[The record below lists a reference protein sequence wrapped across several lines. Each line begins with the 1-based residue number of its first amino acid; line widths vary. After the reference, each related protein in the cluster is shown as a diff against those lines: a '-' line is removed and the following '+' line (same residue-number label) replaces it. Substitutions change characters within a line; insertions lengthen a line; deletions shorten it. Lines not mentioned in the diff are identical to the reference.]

1 VGIEAGVARTPA
13 LEVTGPIVVEAGVA
27 TLRAVVASLRAVV
40 ASLRAFGAIKV
51 SSAPIAGRCSIVA
64 GPVSPRIKARSRC
77 ALIVARTER
86 APDRSYGHVAPSSDC
101 FRHLG
106 PVGPS

>member
-1 VGIEAGVARTPA
+1 MAKTEVATVVGIEDGVARTPA

-27 TLRAVVASLRAVV
+27 TLRADV

-64 GPVSPRIKARSRC
+64 GPVSPKIKARSRC
-77 ALIVARTER
+77 ALIVARTEI
-86 APDRSYGHVAPSSDC
+86 APDRSYGHVAPSSNARL
-101 FRHLG
+101 F
-106 PVGPS
+106 